1 MRNLYRS
8 FRGSDFLAVNI
19 QGCLQGYS
27 PNFVRVKTGEGD
39 EGCMVAFLLPQH
51 CRQFAYDSA
60 YGYAE

>member
-1 MRNLYRS
+1 M
-8 FRGSDFLAVNI
+8 NI